1 MILQALVGYYEALES
16 QGKIPRPG
24 WVNAKISYGL
34 NLDAEGML
42 TGILPLK
49 EDVSR
54 GKKTVSTPKNL
65 TMPEGVKRSSGIA
78 AQFLWDN
85 SRYIL
90 GLDKNDN
97 SERAN
102 KCFLA
107 TKEKCNDVLKDAHS
121 VAATAIKNFFA
132 SWQPS
137 SASSN
142 TVLRPYLTDILEAAN
157 LTFFVNG
164 KLAYD
169 DDEVIKEAWDNYK
182 NTNSSEVVGYCL
194 VTGKKAPIARLHPS
208 IKGVKGAQSSGAALV
223 SFNANAYESY
233 GQEQGLNA
241 PVSEYAAFAYTSALN
256 NLLADSKHHQQ
267 IGDTTVVF
275 WAEDAEEASS
285 EVFGSLLW
293 DTESNILKNTTLT
306 DFFKKISDGKP
317 FDINSAAIN
326 PSNKF
331 YILGLSPN
339 AARISVRFFLVN
351 TFGKFMKNLQKY
363 YEELDI
369 IKPAYDNKDRLPLWI
384 ILQET
389 ANKNSKDKSATPIL
403 IGSMLRSILTGEKY
417 PEALLQNIILR
428 AKADQDN
435 PDKKISKI
443 NRIKAAVIKACL
455 LRNYENKEVATVPLN
470 EESKN
475 VPYILGRLFAVL
487 ENLQENANPGLNST
501 IKDRYFN
508 SACSTP
514 SIIFPVL
521 TKLSEHHL
529 KKIRSDKRRVI
540 YFEKY
545 IRQLL
550 NKIEMKDKAF
560 PLRLSLEEQGAFILG
575 YYHQVEK
582 FYQPKEKEV

>member
-49 EDVSR
+49 EDVLR
-54 GKKTVSTPKNL
+54 GKKTVSAPKNL
-65 TMPEGVKRSSGIA
+65 NMPEGVKRSSGIA

-90 GLDKNDN
+90 GLDKNNN

-164 KLAYD
+164 NPAYD
-169 DDEVIKEAWDNYK
+169 DKVIKEAWNNYK

-223 SFNANAYESY
+223 SFNAHAYESY

-317 FDINSAAIN
+317 FDINSASIK

-455 LRNYENKEVATVPLN
+455 LRNYENEEVATVPLN

-550 NKIEMKDKAF
+550 NKIEMKDRAF

>member
-16 QGKIPRPG
+16 QRKIPGPG

-49 EDVSR
+49 EDVVR
-54 GKKTVSTPKNL
+54 GKKTVSAPKNL

-90 GLDKNDN
+90 GLDKNNN

-107 TKEKCNDVLKDAHS
+107 TKEKCNDVLKDAHN

-142 TVLRPYLTDILEAAN
+142 TVLRPFLTDILEAAN

-164 KLAYD
+164 DPAYD
-169 DDEVIKEAWDNYK
+169 DKVIKEAWDNYK

-223 SFNANAYESY
+223 SFNAHAYESY

-317 FDINSAAIN
+317 FDINSASIN

-455 LRNYENKEVATVPLN
+455 LRNYENEEVATVPLN

-550 NKIEMKDKAF
+550 NKIEMKDRAF

>member
-49 EDVSR
+49 EDVVR
-54 GKKTVSTPKNL
+54 GKKTVSAPKNL

-90 GLDKNDN
+90 GLDKNNN

-164 KLAYD
+164 DPAYD
-169 DDEVIKEAWDNYK
+169 DKVIKEAWDNYK

-223 SFNANAYESY
+223 SFNAHAYESY

-317 FDINSAAIN
+317 FDINSASIN

-455 LRNYENKEVATVPLN
+455 LRNYENEEVATVPLN

-550 NKIEMKDKAF
+550 NKIEMKDRAF